1 MDAIII
7 IIYVAAILAFMYFV
21 FIRPENKRKK
31 EIDEMRKSVS
41 VGDKI
46 TTIGGIIGVV
56 VSDNEEKIVIETG
69 KDRVRLEL
77 ARWSISSKGKDSDE
91 EAEQL
96 DKQD

>member
-41 VGDKI
+41 VGDTI

-77 ARWSISSKGKDSDE
+77 TRWSISSKGKDSEE

-96 DKQD
+96 DKQE

>member
-1 MDAIII
+1 MDGIII